1 LAETGRIP
9 RHRAPRVGAA
19 WDDRSTALNTSLFSD
34 VDLTIPLFR
43 DIGWQVVTP
52 PPTLLFRNGFE

>member
-34 VDLTIPLFR
+34 VDLTVPLFR
-43 DIGWQVVTP
+43 DIGWEVLGP
-52 PPTLLFRNGFE
+52 PSIFVFANGFE